1 MSFSHEMI
9 IVLTHII
16 ILFTFYFSFS
26 FLCLVDLDRS
36 CFFCCS
42 VAGSFTWCFWS
53 LDTRPSFFAGGSGKV
68 NCSIIEA
75 QILAQAPVPVT
86 EPKSYTE
93 SVRSL
98 VVCNRIVTYHT
109 CRQAKSC
116 GNLAEVK
123 AMYDFSDCFPKRVME
138 NPVCGFPISCC

>member
-1 MSFSHEMI
+1 MSFSLEMI
-9 IVLTHII
+9 IVLTFKI
-16 ILFTFYFSFS
+16 ILFTFHFRFSPWLIYIVRAFS
-26 FLCLVDLDRS
+26 AVLLLALELGGFDHVD
-36 CFFCCS
+36 
-42 VAGSFTWCFWS
+42 A
-53 LDTRPSFFAGGSGKV
+53 RPSFFAGGSGKV
-68 NCSIIEA
+68 NCSTIEA

>member
-9 IVLTHII
+9 IVLTHKI
-16 ILFTFYFSFS
+16 ILFTFHFLFSAWLIQIVRAFS
-26 FLCLVDLDRS
+26 AVLLL
-36 CFFCCS
+36 
-42 VAGSFTWCFWS
+42 ALS
-53 LDTRPSFFAGGSGKV
+53 LGAFDHADARPSFFAGGSGKV
-68 NCSIIEA
+68 NCSTIEA
-75 QILAQAPVPVT
+75 QILAQVPIPVT

-109 CRQAKSC
+109 CRRAKSC

-123 AMYDFSDCFPKRVME
+123 AMYDFSDCFAKRVME